1 MNQETNPIDVVMR
14 SYNDRPLIEETL
26 SQLLIQD
33 MPYRLFV
40 LDNEST
46 DGTRELVD
54 HYAHRVIDIPSGTYV
69 PGRVL
74 NEGMRATS
82 SPVVVFLNSDCTP
95 VDGSWLSKLVD
106 GFELEVECAARF
118 GRQMPRPDCWPL
130 FAKDT
135 EDAFGDGVKHA
146 SWRHFF
152 SMASAAVRRDVWQQ
166 MPFNENLIYS
176 EDIEWTWRARQR
188 GYAIRYMP
196 ESRVWHSHN
205 YTLGQSYRRYRGEG
219 LAESEIFPWTEWEES
234 FVRYTLLPL
243 IRRVGSDWKFCL
255 RHFHLLSMFHSPL
268 LRTMQAWGR
277 HRGFQEGLRR
287 LESMRPAWKFPE
299 VQESEVQQEEEKV
312 TSGNGAKQV

>member
-1 MNQETNPIDVVMR
+1 MNQDASPVDIVMR
-14 SYNDRPLIEETL
+14 SHNDRPLIEETL
-26 SQLLIQD
+26 AQLLIQD

-46 DGTRELVD
+46 DGTRELVE
-54 HYAHRVIDIPSGTYV
+54 HYAHQIVNVPAGAYV

-82 SPVVVFLNSDCTP
+82 SPIVVFLNSDCTP
-95 VDGSWLSKLVD
+95 VDGFWLSKLVD

-118 GRQMPRPDCWPL
+118 SRQMPRSDCWPL
-130 FAKDT
+130 FEKDT
-135 EDAFGDGVKHA
+135 NDAFGDGVKSA
-146 SWRHFF
+146 SWKHFF
-152 SMASAAVRRDVWQQ
+152 SMASSAIRRDVWEQ
-166 MPFNENLIYS
+166 MPFNDHLIYS

-188 GYAIRYMP
+188 GYSIRYMP

-205 YTLGQSYRRYRGEG
+205 YTLWQSYRRYRGEG

-234 FVRYTLLPL
+234 FIRYTLLPL
-243 IRRVGSDWKFCL
+243 MRRMGSDWKFCL
-255 RHFHLLSMFHSPL
+255 RHFHLLSVLHSPL

-287 LESMRPAWKFPE
+287 LETMRPAVKKVETP
-299 VQESEVQQEEEKV
+299 ESEATETEEEEKV
-312 TSGNGAKQV
+312 KEGAI